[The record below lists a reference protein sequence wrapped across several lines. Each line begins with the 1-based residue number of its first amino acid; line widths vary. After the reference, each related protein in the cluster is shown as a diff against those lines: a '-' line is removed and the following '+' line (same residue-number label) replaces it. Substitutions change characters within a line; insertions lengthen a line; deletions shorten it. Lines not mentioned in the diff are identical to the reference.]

1 MDQTVTLYSLTGNE
15 TLTFR
20 VQDAHG
26 ALFEGQKHS
35 WVEHVEDGKR
45 VATTYNTHMWHDNEE
60 GAQLHHDRQVKS
72 ALALGW
78 VKDPILKKKEQLR
91 LF

>member
-1 MDQTVTLYSLTGNE
+1 MDQTITLYSLTGNE

-20 VQDAHG
+20 VQDAYG
-26 ALFEGQKHS
+26 ALFEEQKHS
-35 WVEHVEDGKR
+35 WVEHAEDGKR
-45 VATTYNTHMWHDNEE
+45 VATTSNVHTWHDNEE
-60 GAQLHHDRQVKS
+60 KAQFYYDKQVKS